1 MSPIPAT
8 VVFKEWMKDPEYRAE
23 YERTQPAFDLM
34 KALIGARVRSGLT
47 QEQIS
52 ERMGTTQSAVARLE
66 GWTAN
71 PSVKT
76 LRKYAEATGTRLVIS
91 FEPVDSDQSS
101 TDIDAAVKNGSA
113 AVEKA
118 DVEVE
123 DPVSTLT

>member
-1 MSPIPAT
+1 MTYIDELHDEMMKSPG
-8 VVFKEWMKDPEYRAE
+8 YRAAHRASGPVYQLIE
-23 YERTQPAFDLM
+23 
-34 KALIGARVRSGLT
+34 ALIAARAQAGVT
-47 QEQIS
+47 QAEIA

-91 FEPVDSDQSS
+91 FEPVDGDQSS
-101 TDIDAAVKNGSA
+101 EDEEAAFSNGSA